1 MRIGKFFTLATIFVA
16 AFMLGSCSKDD
27 EEENDVNIVEHE
39 YVDLGLPSGTLWATC
54 NVGASKPEEYGDY
67 FAWGETSPKGKYDW
81 STYKWCDG
89 LELTLNKYCTNSTY
103 GLEDGK
109 KELEPEDDAATVN
122 WGSDWCMPS
131 FDQMEEL
138 YNYENITAEVTT
150 QNGVLG
156 ILITSLKNGNTLFL
170 PATRK
175 RIDVDLEDV
184 DYLGNY
190 WTRSLI
196 PEDHLIPEVKFL
208 RTYPTAYYYYKDQSD
223 GRTMLVYGTQ
233 SRIYGLAVR
242 PVRAKK

>member
-1 MRIGKFFTLATIFVA
+1 MALLYIMANHYYSEHQDVASNPSSYDFNFRNHSFKFTTDAGVFSKHYIDFGSFTMLE
-16 AFMLGSCSKDD
+16 AFTP
-27 EEENDVNIVEHE
+27 NDIKAPILDMGCG
-39 YVDLGLPSGTLWATC
+39 YGRTL
-54 NVGASKPEEYGDY
+54 
-67 FAWGETSPKGKYDW
+67 
-81 STYKWCDG
+81 
-89 LELTLNKYCTNSTY
+89 
-103 GLEDGK
+103 
-109 KELEPEDDAATVN
+109 
-122 WGSDWCMPS
+122 
-131 FDQMEEL
+131 EEL
-138 YNYENITAEVTT
+138 YNYENTTAKVTT

-196 PEDHLIPEVKFL
+196 PEDILIPETKFL
-208 RTYPTAYYYYKDQSD
+208 RTYPTKWGYEENQPD
-223 GRTMLVYGTQ
+223 GRTILVLSTC